1 MFAILPGNVETDR
14 SIKNLNDIFRH
25 IKKTQLAQNKLF
37 NIIIIFENV
46 FKQSFY
52 TLLKISGLFANIP
65 ENLDTARSMKNM
77 TVFFVFFYPAT

>member
-77 TVFFVFFYPAT
+77 TVFLFFF